1 MSALVVIATDTFLV
15 AVPIGA
21 IFLVVKM
28 LIMRKA
34 WRVGPRRR
42 RKWRIHIETE

>member
-1 MSALVVIATDTFLV
+1 MSALVVIATDTIVV
-15 AVPIGA
+15 AVPISA
-21 IFLVVKM
+21 IFIVFKILMM
-28 LIMRKA
+28 LKA